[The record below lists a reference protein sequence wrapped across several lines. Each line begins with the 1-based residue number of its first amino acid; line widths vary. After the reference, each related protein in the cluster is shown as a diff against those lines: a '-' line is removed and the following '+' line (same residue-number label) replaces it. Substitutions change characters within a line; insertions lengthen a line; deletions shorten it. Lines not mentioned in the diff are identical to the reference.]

1 MCMMCSVGYGIAGLV
16 ILTSSSG
23 MPVINL
29 ASAAVATT
37 PTSVSSSINGLQD
50 LPAALDGVKLPT
62 IKDPAWLT
70 AIKVAEQ
77 NARKPASQQTVT
89 YSVTTKGVITA
100 SLDEFRQQANAT
112 LNDGRGWARLGV
124 TFTEVDS
131 GGSFT
136 LVLSEASQLP
146 TFSSGCTA
154 DYSCNAGRYVIIN
167 QDRWLGATPS
177 WNNAGGSLR
186 DYRHMVVNH
195 ETGHWLGHS
204 HENCSGPGQPA
215 PLMQQQSIDLQGCTF
230 NAWPLSSELW
240 SSRLGIG

>member
-1 MCMMCSVGYGIAGLV
+1 
-16 ILTSSSG
+16 
-23 MPVINL
+23 MPVVNL
-29 ASAAVATT
+29 ASAAATT
-37 PTSVSSSINGLQD
+37 QSWISSNIDGLQE
-50 LPAALDGVKLPT
+50 LPATLDGTKLPT

-70 AIKVAEQ
+70 AIKAAEE
-77 NARKPASQQTVT
+77 NARKSASQTVT

-100 SLDEFRQQANAT
+100 SLAEFRQQANAT

-124 TFTEVDS
+124 TFTEVES

-186 DYRHMVVNH
+186 DYRHMVINH

-204 HENCSGPGQPA
+204 HEFCGGPGQAA
-215 PLMQQQSIDLQGCTF
+215 PVMQQQSIDLQGCTF
-230 NAWPLSSELW
+230 NAWPLGSEMW
-240 SSRLGIG
+240 SFTLGINR